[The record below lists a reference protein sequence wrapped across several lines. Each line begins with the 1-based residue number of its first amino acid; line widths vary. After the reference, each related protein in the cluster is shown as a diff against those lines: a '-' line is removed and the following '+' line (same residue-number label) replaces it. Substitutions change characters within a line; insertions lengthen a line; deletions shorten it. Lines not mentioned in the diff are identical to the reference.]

1 MNESFEDGDS
11 SIITTNNS
19 NDFDDTHNTD
29 IDQTTWHESDMIDD
43 DDLSSGEDDA
53 MSDDSSDTSDVVN
66 DNWKEGVL
74 EDLTSITCIEQYTIN
89 QAIKKCRD
97 FVKAVSKSSI
107 LSNFINKEK
116 GKDKLSN
123 SLMIDCKSR
132 WSSTHRLVQSILFHK
147 SIIGRLY
154 AEKYELNLTRKQLIK
169 DYFFLSSILNC
180 LKDFDDTHNTDID
193 QTTWRESDMIDDD
206 DLSSGEDDAMSD
218 DSSDTLTG
226 YELNR
231 DEWIILDCVQ
241 EVLNSFFEATKLVS
255 GKQYSTI
262 GLGYFTVNNLKEY
275 IEERDGNH
283 EVDQLKRLLLRQ
295 LINYFD
301 NDADQY
307 DFLKRHAFFDPIG
320 FGILDRA
327 DRTKFEREIRN
338 LDKERIESV
347 VDSDLSSRHL
357 QATAKKAS
365 TSNLLNG
372 FLSSVG

>member
-1 MNESFEDGDS
+1 
-11 SIITTNNS
+11 
-19 NDFDDTHNTD
+19 
-29 IDQTTWHESDMIDD
+29 MIDD

-66 DNWKEGVL
+66 DNWEEGVL

-169 DYFFLSSILNC
+169 
-180 LKDFDDTHNTDID
+180 
-193 QTTWRESDMIDDD
+193 
-206 DLSSGEDDAMSD
+206 
-218 DSSDTLTG
+218 LTG

-241 EVLNSFFEATKLVS
+241 EVLNSFFEAT
-255 GKQYSTI
+255 
-262 GLGYFTVNNLKEY
+262 
-275 IEERDGNH
+275 
-283 EVDQLKRLLLRQ
+283 
-295 LINYFD
+295 
-301 NDADQY
+301 
-307 DFLKRHAFFDPIG
+307 
-320 FGILDRA
+320 
-327 DRTKFEREIRN
+327 
-338 LDKERIESV
+338 
-347 VDSDLSSRHL
+347 
-357 QATAKKAS
+357 
-365 TSNLLNG
+365 
-372 FLSSVG
+372 

>member
-169 DYFFLSSILNC
+169 
-180 LKDFDDTHNTDID
+180 
-193 QTTWRESDMIDDD
+193 
-206 DLSSGEDDAMSD
+206 
-218 DSSDTLTG
+218 LTG

-241 EVLNSFFEATKLVS
+241 EVLNSFFDATKLVS